1 MGSSDDLLPGES
13 ACELIVHTRDEYRV
27 RLVDALVAASARL
40 VEAGEVRGGLW
51 FAREALKRDAS
62 REDAYTALMEAQI
75 AAGQRTAALETYFA
89 CRQYLAN
96 ELGIDPSVRTVQLYR
111 DIIEAE
117 EALEW

>member
-1 MGSSDDLLPGES
+1 MEREE
-13 ACELIVHTRDEYRV
+13 A
-27 RLVDALVAASARL
+27 ARL

-51 FAREALKRDAS
+51 FAREALKHDRS

-89 CRQYLAN
+89 CRRYLTN
-96 ELGIDPSVRTVQLYR
+96 ELGIDPSLRTVQLYR

-117 EALEW
+117 EALDW